1 MTPPHRLLDRTSG
14 TVVLLHGMGRTRLS
28 MRRAARKLAGMG
40 WRTRLVGYPSLTRP
54 IEELASHVAERLVG
68 ELRPLHFVTHS
79 LGGLVLRR
87 LLRDRRLPAVGRT
100 VMLAPP
106 NRGSELARRLAVF
119 GRVVPAMRVLAR
131 TEAELDEFFGPIEGE
146 VLVVA
151 GSRAIGPLRWVTGS
165 SNDGIVTVE
174 ETGANPCV
182 VHAGHTFIM
191 NSPDVLVVVDR
202 FLRTG
207 EAGLGAAEHARS

>member
-1 MTPPHRLLDRTSG
+1 MNPVTSG

-28 MRRAARKLAGMG
+28 MRRASRKLNGMG

-54 IEELASHVAERLVG
+54 IEDLASHVAGSLAG
-68 ELRPLHFVTHS
+68 EIGPLHFVTHS

-87 LLRDRRLPAVGRT
+87 LLRDRRPPAVGRM

-106 NRGSELARRLAVF
+106 NRGSDLARRLELF
-119 GRVVPAMRVLAR
+119 GRVVPAIRVLAR
-131 TEAELDEFFGPIEGE
+131 TEAELDTFFGPLEGE

-151 GSRAIGPLRWVTGS
+151 GSRAIGPLRWVTES
-165 SNDGIVTVE
+165 PNDGIVRVE
-174 ETGANPCV
+174 ETGANPFV

-191 NSPDVLVVVDR
+191 NAPEVLAVVDR

-207 EAGLGAAEHARS
+207 ETGLRA